1 MPNPSYYFTLFKKF
15 QTLGHVPEATYH
27 GAAPGPVGVHFS
39 DPTALLT
46 LTRSGPAATPVIG
59 TSTANTPLWMVLNAK
74 AMGTGPFTYAGQT
87 WFPMPHTMGGGAVAA
102 WADIGGMPLV
112 NSFATWLAMGKPVD
126 VPTPSL
132 PNSGSVPG
140 APVTGVNVFVCS
152 SSGDDGTRPNSS
164 IPPAFW
170 ASSLIYLLDPASGM
184 PASPSTLHA
193 GSEFHV
199 AAVVGNRGTAPGG
212 RYSTNPTTAHT
223 PEVQAQAWALVFGTG
238 GASPAAQLP
247 SLSNLDPTSLSGIYD
262 AYCLKPGKY
271 DWVGFRFP
279 VQLVFDGLVAA
290 ISDAVTAGTF
300 MLPSGV
306 SAEQYLKAP
315 PSHVCL
321 KVAVRRGDQSWPAHD
336 ASPLIEARIAQKN
349 LVVFDTDLGVP
360 SPSPLINWK
369 YFTVGGPLAGMLR
382 GMREASR
389 DLGRNTLVV
398 HNEMIE
404 LGARVYVAVP
414 RAVWKKYMKKDG
426 VPGFTVIERDRTEEL
441 RVPFRDHVI
450 LALRSTKQNAIE
462 LPFLDDHAFVLA
474 LGVEV
479 EKRGLKAGTV
489 GRVSVE
495 HQTILPRFRK
505 GELTFGLERVTIGGI
520 TLEFRYDRAAKTPP
534 SGKQDAKA
542 KAGAAHPARKPKGQ

>member
-15 QTLGHVPEATYH
+15 QTLGHVPEGTFH

-46 LTRSGPAATPVIG
+46 LARAGTPVIG
-59 TSTANTPLWMVLNAK
+59 TTTADTPLWMVLNAK
-74 AMGTGPFTYAGQT
+74 AMGTGPFVYNGMN
-87 WFPMPHTMGGGAVAA
+87 WLPMPHTLAGGAVAA

-112 NSFATWLAMGKPVD
+112 NSFAAWLSMGKPVD
-126 VPTPSL
+126 IPTPAL
-132 PNSGSVPG
+132 PNSGDVPG
-140 APVTGVNVFVCS
+140 TLSTGVSVFVCS
-152 SSGDDGTRPNSS
+152 SSGDDGTRPNST

-170 ASSLIYLLDPASGM
+170 ASSLIYLLDPTSGM
-184 PASPSTLHA
+184 PANPPTLHA
-193 GSEFHV
+193 ASEFHV
-199 AAVVGNRGTAPGG
+199 AAVIGNRGTSPGG
-212 RYSTNPTTAHT
+212 RYSTNPTTTHS

-247 SLSNLDPTSLSGIYD
+247 SLSNLDAASIDGIYD
-262 AYCLKPGKY
+262 AYCVKSGKY
-271 DWVGFRFP
+271 DWAGFRFP

-290 ISDAVTAGTF
+290 INSAVTAGTF
-300 MLPSGV
+300 TLPSGV
-306 SAEQYLKAP
+306 SAEQYLKTP

-321 KVAVRRGDQSWPAHD
+321 KVAVRRDDQPWPAHD
-336 ASPLIEARIAQKN
+336 ASPLVEPRIAQKN
-349 LVVFDTDLGVP
+349 LVVFDTDLAVP

-369 YFTVGGPLAGMLR
+369 YFTVGGPLARMLS
-382 GMREASR
+382 GMREASK
-389 DLGRNTLVV
+389 DLGKNTLVI

-426 VPGFTVIERDRTEEL
+426 VPGFTVIERDRTEQL

-450 LALRSTKQNAIE
+450 LALRSTKKNAIE
-462 LPFLDDHAFVLA
+462 LPFLDDHAFALA

-479 EKRGLKAGTV
+479 EKKGLKAGDV

-495 HQTILPRFRK
+495 HQTILPRFKK
-505 GELTFGLERVTIGGI
+505 GEQCFDLERVTIGGF
-520 TLEFRYDRAAKTPP
+520 TVEFRYSRPEKKPPPGKAAPVKAAPKGKAAKRT
-534 SGKQDAKA
+534 
-542 KAGAAHPARKPKGQ
+542 RPKSA